1 MQLAASVVRP
11 DAANYFIEVFYRISF
26 SFVTAFRFA
35 KSPTFRF
42 PHYRTKSNFH
52 SEGDKLSSGGKK
64 IFQRWKISF
73 PRLENFPPSAGR
85 FLFLRKEKSV

>member
-42 PHYRTKSNFH
+42 PHYIC
-52 SEGDKLSSGGKK
+52 EK
-64 IFQRWKISF
+64 IFLHIRKF
-73 PRLENFPPSAGR
+73 PSAYTQGNR
-85 FLFLRKEKSV
+85 CIYAHLSPPFQLYDEAPLPSLRQT